1 MPLHFSSPQEAQEYR
16 RPCGKSAGSWN
27 KEGKRNPKTI
37 QSPPVPRHTAREGFG
52 FLAGAV
58 GLGGASEG
66 QKLLFEGA
74 DKGLRQRRHVKIWRK
89 NNRN

>member
-1 MPLHFSSPQEAQEYR
+1 MGR
-16 RPCGKSAGSWN
+16 VRVRGT
-27 KEGKRNPKTI
+27 KRERGIPK
-37 QSPPVPRHTAREGFG
+37 QSKSPPVPRHTAREGFW
-52 FLAGAV
+52 LPAGAV

-66 QKLLFEGA
+66 QKLLFEGE